1 MARSRMS
8 GAAALLFAVAFAWP
22 ALACEGTEIVFEDKF
37 ADDAGGWAINKDVE
51 VKDGGFTFK
60 LPPDAMQSDLN
71 VTYSVNDADICAEG
85 VWPDDDSSILGAG
98 LLFWG
103 EDNKNYL
110 QFGVLNN
117 GKFWIARRIEG
128 KWHTI
133 VENVAVSAIREAR
146 RDERAQGEGE
156 RRQRDLLHQ
165 RREGAR
171 PSRSPRG
178 GWRFGLSGD
187 NFDKDKDARLVFR
200 SVKVTNQA
208 SAVFAEQLRH
218 LDREIAEN
226 GVGAG
231 ALARHQAFQD
241 HALTVD
247 PAALGGGNDHRV
259 LAGGL
264 IDEGRHVECVLHP
277 AHDVEIRKPGLHH
290 HHVGALGDVLAD
302 LAQRLLGVRRSI
314 W

>member
-1 MARSRMS
+1 MARSGVS
-8 GAAALLFAVAFAWP
+8 GVALLLFAVALAWP
-22 ALACEGTEIVFEDKF
+22 ALACEGTDVVFEDKF

-60 LPPDAMQSDLN
+60 LPPDGMQSDLN

-85 VWPDDDSSILGAG
+85 VWPDDGSSILGAG

-133 VENVAVSAIREAR
+133 VENVASNAIKVKPGETNVLRVTASGDSATFFIN
-146 RDERAQGEGE
+146 GEKV
-156 RRQRDLLHQ
+156 RDLRGQ
-165 RREGAR
+165 A
-171 PSRSPRG
+171 PKG

-200 SVKVTNQA
+200 SVKVTN
-208 SAVFAEQLRH
+208 
-218 LDREIAEN
+218 
-226 GVGAG
+226 
-231 ALARHQAFQD
+231 
-241 HALTVD
+241 
-247 PAALGGGNDHRV
+247 
-259 LAGGL
+259 
-264 IDEGRHVECVLHP
+264 
-277 AHDVEIRKPGLHH
+277 
-290 HHVGALGDVLAD
+290 
-302 LAQRLLGVRRSI
+302 
-314 W
+314 

>member
-1 MARSRMS
+1 MARSGVS
-8 GAAALLFAVAFAWP
+8 GVALLLFAVALAWP
-22 ALACEGTEIVFEDKF
+22 ALACEGTDIVFEDKF

-85 VWPDDDSSILGAG
+85 VWPDDGSSILGAG

-133 VENVAVSAIREAR
+133 VENVASSAIKVKP
-146 RDERAQGEGE
+146 GETNVLRVKASGDSATFFINGE
-156 RRQRDLLHQ
+156 KVRDLRGQ
-165 RREGAR
+165 A
-171 PSRSPRG
+171 PKG

-200 SVKVTNQA
+200 SVKVTN
-208 SAVFAEQLRH
+208 
-218 LDREIAEN
+218 
-226 GVGAG
+226 
-231 ALARHQAFQD
+231 
-241 HALTVD
+241 
-247 PAALGGGNDHRV
+247 
-259 LAGGL
+259 
-264 IDEGRHVECVLHP
+264 
-277 AHDVEIRKPGLHH
+277 
-290 HHVGALGDVLAD
+290 
-302 LAQRLLGVRRSI
+302 
-314 W
+314 

>member
-1 MARSRMS
+1 MARSRVP
-8 GAAALLFAVAFAWP
+8 GVALLLFAVAFAWP
-22 ALACEGTEIVFEDKF
+22 AAACEGTEIVFEDKF

-85 VWPDDDSSILGAG
+85 VWPDDGSSILGAG

-133 VENVAVSAIREAR
+133 VENVASSAIKMKP
-146 RDERAQGEGE
+146 GETNVLRVKASGDSATFFINGE
-156 RRQRDLLHQ
+156 KVRDLRGQ
-165 RREGAR
+165 A
-171 PSRSPRG
+171 PKG

-200 SVKVTNQA
+200 SVKVTN
-208 SAVFAEQLRH
+208 
-218 LDREIAEN
+218 
-226 GVGAG
+226 
-231 ALARHQAFQD
+231 
-241 HALTVD
+241 
-247 PAALGGGNDHRV
+247 
-259 LAGGL
+259 
-264 IDEGRHVECVLHP
+264 
-277 AHDVEIRKPGLHH
+277 
-290 HHVGALGDVLAD
+290 
-302 LAQRLLGVRRSI
+302 
-314 W
+314 

>member
-1 MARSRMS
+1 MARSRVP

-22 ALACEGTEIVFEDKF
+22 ASACEGTEIVFEDKF
-37 ADDAGGWAINKDVE
+37 SDDAGGWAINKDVE

-85 VWPDDDSSILGAG
+85 VWPESDSSILGAG

-133 VENVAVSAIREAR
+133 VENVASSAIKVKP
-146 RDERAQGEGE
+146 GETNVLRVKASGDSAAFFINGE
-156 RRQRDLLHQ
+156 KVRDLRGQ
-165 RREGAR
+165 A
-171 PSRSPRG
+171 PKG

-200 SVKVTNQA
+200 SVKVTN
-208 SAVFAEQLRH
+208 
-218 LDREIAEN
+218 
-226 GVGAG
+226 
-231 ALARHQAFQD
+231 
-241 HALTVD
+241 
-247 PAALGGGNDHRV
+247 
-259 LAGGL
+259 
-264 IDEGRHVECVLHP
+264 
-277 AHDVEIRKPGLHH
+277 
-290 HHVGALGDVLAD
+290 
-302 LAQRLLGVRRSI
+302 
-314 W
+314 